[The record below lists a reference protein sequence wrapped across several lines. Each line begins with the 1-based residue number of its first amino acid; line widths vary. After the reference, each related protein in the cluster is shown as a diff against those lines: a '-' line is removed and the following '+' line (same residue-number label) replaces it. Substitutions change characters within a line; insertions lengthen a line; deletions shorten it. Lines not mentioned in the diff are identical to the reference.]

1 MTIRIALADDHRLF
15 RESLRVVLTREP
27 NLEIVGEAGTV
38 QEILAMVA
46 AQQPEVLLLDIALPD
61 ASGIDL
67 ARQLTQLYPRLA
79 ILALTGY
86 AGRIFIKEMFKA
98 GARGY
103 IVKSAGAEEL
113 FRGIQTL
120 AAGRSYLCPEATQTL
135 MGQQHGAAGS
145 LSPPATV
152 LSKRERQ
159 VLKAL
164 AEGQRSSQIAE
175 QLGISAATVVVYRR
189 KLKARLGLHTT
200 AELTRYALREGLV

>member
-15 RESLRVVLTREP
+15 RESLRVVLTQEP
-27 NLEIVGEAGTV
+27 NLEIVGEAGTG

-67 ARQLTQLYPRLA
+67 ARQLIQLCPRLA

-86 AGRIFIKEMFKA
+86 ADRIFIKEMLKT

-103 IVKSAGAEEL
+103 IVKSAGSEEL

-120 AAGRSYLCPEATQTL
+120 AAGQSYLCSEATEAL
-135 MGQQHGAAGS
+135 MGQQQGAAAP

-164 AEGQRSSQIAE
+164 AEGLRSSQIAE
-175 QLGISAATVVVYRR
+175 QLGISPATVVVYRR
-189 KLKARLGLHTT
+189 TLKERLDLHTT
-200 AELTRYALREGLV
+200 AELTRYAIREGLV

>member
-1 MTIRIALADDHRLF
+1 MTIRIALADDHRMF
-15 RESLRVVLTREP
+15 RESLRMVLTQEP
-27 NLEIVGEAGTV
+27 DLEIVGEAGTG
-38 QEILAMVA
+38 QDILAMVA

-61 ASGIDL
+61 VSGIDL
-67 ARQLTQLYPRLA
+67 AKQLTHLSPRVA

-86 AGRIFIKEMFKA
+86 ADRIFITEMLKA

-113 FRGIQTL
+113 LRGIQTL
-120 AAGRSYLCPEATQTL
+120 AAGRSYLCLEATQAL
-135 MGQQHGAAGS
+135 AGQPQGAARPT
-145 LSPPATV
+145 SPPLTV
-152 LSKRERQ
+152 LTKRERQ

-189 KLKARLGLHTT
+189 KLRARLGLHTT

>member
-1 MTIRIALADDHRLF
+1 MTIRIALGDDHRLF
-15 RESLRVVLTREP
+15 RESLRMVLTQQP
-27 NLEIVGEAGTV
+27 DLEIVGEAGTG
-38 QEILAMVA
+38 QEILTMVA

-67 ARQLTQLYPRLA
+67 ARQLTHLFPRLA

-86 AGRIFIKEMFKA
+86 ADRIFIKEMLKA
-98 GARGY
+98 GALGY
-103 IVKSAGAEEL
+103 IIKSAGSEEL
-113 FRGIQTL
+113 LRGIQTL
-120 AAGRSYLCPEATQTL
+120 AAGRSYLCPESTQTL

-164 AEGQRSSQIAE
+164 AEGLRSSQIAE
-175 QLGISAATVVVYRR
+175 QLGISPATVVVYRR
-189 KLKARLGLHTT
+189 TLKERLDLHTT
-200 AELTRYALREGLV
+200 AELTRYAIREGLV

>member
-1 MTIRIALADDHRLF
+1 VTIRIALADDHRVF
-15 RESLRVVLTREP
+15 RESLRVVLTQEP
-27 NLEIVGEAGTV
+27 DLEIVGEAGTG
-38 QEILAMVA
+38 QDILALVA
-46 AQQPEVLLLDIALPD
+46 AQQPELLLLDIALPD

-67 ARQLTQLYPRLA
+67 ARQLTQVYPRLA

-86 AGRIFIKEMFKA
+86 ADRIFIKEMLKA

-103 IVKSAGAEEL
+103 VVKSAGSGEL
-113 FRGIQTL
+113 LQGIRAL
-120 AAGRSYLCPEATQTL
+120 ATGQSYFCAEATRAL
-135 MGQQHGAAGS
+135 AGEPTGTDRPA
-145 LSPPATV
+145 SPPVAV
-152 LSKRERQ
+152 LTKRERQ

-175 QLGISAATVVVYRR
+175 QLGISPATVVVYRR